1 MKIFKLLLSLSLFG
15 CVTAHGQTK
24 EEKIKKI
31 KERQCPQVHE
41 PTYCFIKVKKMTYT
55 TFDYSAC
62 EATKML
68 ETYLVRKNVPYD
80 PKNIVCKPWPT
91 KD

>member
-1 MKIFKLLLSLSLFG
+1 MKAIKLLALLGLFG
-15 CVTAHGQTK
+15 CVTAQGQTK
-24 EEKIKKI
+24 AEKIKKI
-31 KERQCPQVHE
+31 NERQCPQVHK
-41 PTYCFIKVKKMTYT
+41 PTYCFIVVKKMRYT

-68 ETYLVRKNVPYD
+68 ERYLIRNDVPYD
-80 PKNIVCKPWPT
+80 PKNITCKPWPT